1 MYLIFFL
8 CYHRNCD
15 ILIYMKEPR
24 TYYVK
29 KTHQSKLEKLANETE
44 KDTGISTS
52 VSAIVSMIFENFFR
66 TNKKK
71 K

>member
-1 MYLIFFL
+1 
-8 CYHRNCD
+8 
-15 ILIYMKEPR
+15 MKEPR